1 MKTILIIDKHYS
13 TLLMLQEEFEEA
25 GYKVVTTDSGDEAL
39 KILNDNS
46 RPVDLIITNLRHAGP
61 DMLDF
66 LWHIKRAWPDLP
78 VICFTALSS
87 YKKLALEDRPFDDL
101 IEKSSDLTKLKKS
114 VDQHINKMG
123 PNVGDMS
130 TKDNHPT
137 PTINS

>member
-1 MKTILIIDKHYS
+1 MKTILIIDKEYS
-13 TLLMLQEEFEEA
+13 TLLMLKGEFEEA
-25 GYKVVTTDSGDEAL
+25 GYKVVTIDSGDEAL
-39 KILNDNS
+39 EILHNPS
-46 RPVDLIITNLRHAGP
+46 KPVNLVITNLRHAGP

-66 LWHIKRAWPDLP
+66 LWQIKGAWPDLP
-78 VICFTALSS
+78 VICFTALSR

-114 VDQHINKMG
+114 VDRHINKIG